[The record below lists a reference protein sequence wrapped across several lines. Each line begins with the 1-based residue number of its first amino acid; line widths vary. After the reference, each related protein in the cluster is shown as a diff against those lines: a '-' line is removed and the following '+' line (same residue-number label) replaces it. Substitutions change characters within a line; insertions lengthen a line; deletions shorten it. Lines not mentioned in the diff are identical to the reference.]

1 MEAKMKYDFD
11 KIIDRSNT
19 EAVKYQMRKPNFKT
33 EDVIPLWVADMDFE
47 GPRPVIDAIKARADH
62 GIFGYNVLT
71 KEYKDAVINWQKRR
85 NNWDLS
91 PELLGTS
98 PGVVPA
104 LIPLIEMFSKEGD
117 QILIQPPVYPQFA
130 NVIKNCDRKVLN
142 NPLTEVD
149 GLYFVDFEDLEEK
162 LKKQPKLFI
171 LCHPHNPVGKVFN
184 HDELKRM
191 GELCV
196 KYKVPLISDEIHS
209 DLTLWGNK
217 HIPMA
222 TISEEINDNTIT
234 CFSIGKTFNM
244 AGLQFSSIYFNNLK
258 NKEKFESFWNK
269 IHVSSPSTFAQVGAI
284 AAYNE
289 GEDWL
294 EQVKTYIENNIKYV
308 YNYIQENIPAIKVK
322 MPQSTFLMWLDF
334 RGLNLDGEELTQFLI
349 KEAKL
354 GLNAGETF
362 GEGYERFARLNV
374 ATPRSILE
382 KAMDQLKNAVD
393 KMNV

>member
-1 MEAKMKYDFD
+1 MKYDFD

-130 NVIKNCDRKVLN
+130 NVIKNCDRRVLN

-184 HDELKRM
+184 QDELKRM

>member
-11 KIIDRSNT
+11 KVIDRSNT
-19 EAVKYQMRKPNFKT
+19 EAAKYQMRKPNFKT

-130 NVIKNCDRKVLN
+130 NVIKNCDRRVLN

-184 HDELKRM
+184 QDELKRM

>member
-1 MEAKMKYDFD
+1 
-11 KIIDRSNT
+11 
-19 EAVKYQMRKPNFKT
+19 
-33 EDVIPLWVADMDFE
+33 
-47 GPRPVIDAIKARADH
+47 
-62 GIFGYNVLT
+62 
-71 KEYKDAVINWQKRR
+71 
-85 NNWDLS
+85 
-91 PELLGTS
+91 
-98 PGVVPA
+98 
-104 LIPLIEMFSKEGD
+104 
-117 QILIQPPVYPQFA
+117 
-130 NVIKNCDRKVLN
+130 
-142 NPLTEVD
+142 
-149 GLYFVDFEDLEEK
+149 
-162 LKKQPKLFI
+162 
-171 LCHPHNPVGKVFN
+171 
-184 HDELKRM
+184 
-191 GELCV
+191 
-196 KYKVPLISDEIHS
+196 
-209 DLTLWGNK
+209 
-217 HIPMA
+217 MA

>member
-130 NVIKNCDRKVLN
+130 NVIKNCDRRVLN

-184 HDELKRM
+184 QDELKRM

-393 KMNV
+393 KLNI

>member
-47 GPRPVIDAIKARADH
+47 GPRPVIDAIKAKADH

-130 NVIKNCDRKVLN
+130 NVIKNCDRRVLN

-393 KMNV
+393 KMNI

>member
-130 NVIKNCDRKVLN
+130 NVIKNCDRRVLN

-393 KMNV
+393 KM

>member
-130 NVIKNCDRKVLN
+130 NVIKNCDRRVLN

-196 KYKVPLISDEIHS
+196 KYKVPVISDEIHS

-362 GEGYERFARLNV
+362 GENSNNL
-374 ATPRSILE
+374 I
-382 KAMDQLKNAVD
+382 
-393 KMNV
+393 

>member
-1 MEAKMKYDFD
+1 MKYDFD

-33 EDVIPLWVADMDFE
+33 
-47 GPRPVIDAIKARADH
+47 
-62 GIFGYNVLT
+62 
-71 KEYKDAVINWQKRR
+71 
-85 NNWDLS
+85 
-91 PELLGTS
+91 
-98 PGVVPA
+98 
-104 LIPLIEMFSKEGD
+104 
-117 QILIQPPVYPQFA
+117 
-130 NVIKNCDRKVLN
+130 
-142 NPLTEVD
+142 
-149 GLYFVDFEDLEEK
+149 
-162 LKKQPKLFI
+162 
-171 LCHPHNPVGKVFN
+171 
-184 HDELKRM
+184 
-191 GELCV
+191 
-196 KYKVPLISDEIHS
+196 
-209 DLTLWGNK
+209 
-217 HIPMA
+217 
-222 TISEEINDNTIT
+222 
-234 CFSIGKTFNM
+234 
-244 AGLQFSSIYFNNLK
+244 
-258 NKEKFESFWNK
+258 
-269 IHVSSPSTFAQVGAI
+269 
-284 AAYNE
+284 NE

>member
-1 MEAKMKYDFD
+1 MKYDFD

>member
-130 NVIKNCDRKVLN
+130 NVIKNCDRRVLN

-196 KYKVPLISDEIHS
+196 KYKVPVISDEIHS

>member
-130 NVIKNCDRKVLN
+130 NVIKNCDRRVLN

>member
-1 MEAKMKYDFD
+1 MKYDFD

-130 NVIKNCDRKVLN
+130 NVIKNCDRRVLN